1 MSIYFL
7 LQGYTVRGN
16 LYLFANSNHN
26 GGLTMFVAENL
37 AKIIENMNRAVSK
50 AKQMNRSHSDDVK
63 LVAVTK
69 NHSVS
74 AIEEAI
80 AAGVVSIGENRIQ
93 EALEKSLTLKD
104 KVEWQLIGHL
114 QTNKVRQ
121 AVALFDMI
129 QSVDSEKLAVEINRI
144 AGKLS
149 KRQDILMQVNA
160 ANEDTKFGIS
170 SKDVMPLAKVISQLE
185 NVRLCGLMTV
195 APFYENTEL
204 TRPVFREM
212 YQLFTELKE
221 ANLENTNIEWLSMGM
236 TNDYIVAIEEG
247 SNLVRIG
254 TGIFGQREY

>member
-1 MSIYFL
+1 
-7 LQGYTVRGN
+7 
-16 LYLFANSNHN
+16 
-26 GGLTMFVAENL
+26 MFVAENL
-37 AKIIENMNRAVSK
+37 AKIIENVNRAVGK
-50 AKQMNRSHSDDVK
+50 AKQIHTSNSDYVK

-69 NHSVS
+69 NHSVP

-80 AAGVVSIGENRIQ
+80 AAGVLSIGENRVQ
-93 EALEKSLTLKD
+93 EALDKALTLKD

-121 AVALFDMI
+121 AVSLFDMI
-129 QSVDSEKLAVEINRI
+129 QSVDSERLAVEIDRV
-144 AGKLS
+144 ARKLN
-149 KRQDILMQVNA
+149 KRQDILMQINV

-170 SKDVMPLAKVISQLE
+170 AKQVMALARLISNLE

-212 YQLFTELKE
+212 YQLFMELKE
-221 ANLENTNIEWLSMGM
+221 ANLENTSIEWLSMGM
-236 TNDYIVAIEEG
+236 TNDYVVAIEEG